1 MFSETL
7 RFVQFIFWCK
17 IRWFINNVQT
27 NYKIVI
33 NNSVLLTNFPIILG
47 VLRA

>member
-7 RFVQFIFWCK
+7 RFVHFIFWCK
-17 IRWFINNVQT
+17 IRWFISNVQT

-33 NNSVLLTNFPIILG
+33 NNSVLLTNTLPFVTIL
-47 VLRA
+47 R

>member
-7 RFVQFIFWCK
+7 RFVHFIFWCK
-17 IRWFINNVQT
+17 ISWFINNVQT

-33 NNSVLLTNFPIILG
+33 NNSVLLTNTLPFVTIL
-47 VLRA
+47 R